1 VHKRTLSAFFLAA
14 FFGAAADGRS
24 EERDWMRVEL
34 DIFSGRTN
42 PEWTLTDTEAT
53 ELKTMAAA
61 LPVAAASPPPFDG
74 LGYRG
79 IVVRDPVDPYWS
91 LVAFRDIVWIRT
103 LEGSEVRS
111 DPDAGIERWL
121 LGAAGDAV
129 NPALLERLGY

>member
-1 VHKRTLSAFFLAA
+1 
-14 FFGAAADGRS
+14 
-24 EERDWMRVEL
+24 MRVEL
-34 DIFSGRTN
+34 DIFSGRPN
-42 PEWTLTDTEAT
+42 PEWTLTDAEAT
-53 ELKTMAAA
+53 ELKTMTAS
-61 LPVAAASPPPFDG
+61 LPVAAASPPLFDG

-79 IVVRDPVDPYWS
+79 IVVRDPGDPNWS
-91 LVAFRDIVWIRT
+91 LVALRDIVWIRT